1 MHIGLPP
8 FKILALAP
16 FSPALKTTQPP
27 SITTDPLSIDHALA
41 ELNPTL
47 DIQLDKNKFPT
58 TSINISISRLADF
71 RPKNL
76 IKTPAFKTIVEQME
90 KENPSATPRASSPQ
104 DSAVLDTILSMVA
117 SDQPQQ
123 PLNSSDEAEQSKS
136 SLLRTIF
143 TDPAFRKMESA
154 WRGLELLA
162 RQVPSGSKC
171 NVELI
176 IVPITE
182 DNLLGVLT
190 QQADSLSVSPPDMT
204 LLDHSLSNSPLSIER
219 LDKIM
224 NFSEQILSPT
234 FVDFGPKFFEIESWE
249 KIDRLPFVP
258 TQLEG
263 AEYGRWKTLR
273 QQPAAGWVIGCAG
286 ELMGRGMHR
295 PEEGFSSSLSEP
307 DPLWISSVWG
317 AAALCA
323 RSLAENGRPTL
334 FANHASTRLDSLP
347 LTEGRNPSPVTPS
360 LNTERIKDFRLAGVN
375 TFAFSGDQAFLL
387 GAVSIDGGPA
397 NLRFYLSRL
406 IHFLIQL
413 STEKRK
419 SFTDLEPQLTEAVSL
434 FLQQQGYPEPYDLS
448 IKKGEPSTDSV
459 LLEISITPGPEILP
473 GNAPISFGFNW

>member
-16 FSPALKTTQPP
+16 FSPYLETDNPP
-27 SITTDPLSIDHALA
+27 LITTDPLAVDQALA

-47 DIQLDKNKFPT
+47 DIPLDPKVYPAA
-58 TSINISISRLADF
+58 SINISISRLADF
-71 RPKNL
+71 RPKN
-76 IKTPAFKTIVEQME
+76 IKKQPAFKAICGQLE
-90 KENPSATPRASSPQ
+90 KESDTVHPIPPAPKSST
-104 DSAVLDTILSMVA
+104 ALDDILSMVD
-117 SDQPQQ
+117 SGQPQQ
-123 PLNSSDEAEQSKS
+123 PAAGSNAEPQINSC
-136 SLLRTIF
+136 LLQTIF
-143 TDPAFRKMESA
+143 THPAFRKMESA

-162 RQVPSGSKC
+162 RQVPSDSKC

-176 IVPITE
+176 LVPVTE
-182 DNLLGVLT
+182 HNLLAALEKIT
-190 QQADSLSVSPPDMT
+190 DSLSSSPPDIT
-204 LLDHSLSNSPLSIER
+204 LLDHSLSNSPLSIKI

-224 NFSEQILSPT
+224 TVSEQILTPV
-234 FVDFGPKFFEIESWE
+234 FVDFGPKFFEIGSWTE
-249 KIDRLPFVP
+249 IDRLPFVP

-263 AEYGRWKTLR
+263 AEYGHWKTLR

-286 ELMGRGMHR
+286 KLMGRAMHK
-295 PEEGFSSSLSEP
+295 PEEGFSSSLSETE
-307 DPLWISSVWG
+307 PLWLSSVWG

-323 RSLAENGRPTL
+323 SSLAENGRTTL
-334 FANHASTRLDSLP
+334 FANHSDTRLGGLP
-347 LTEGRNPSPVTPS
+347 LTDGRNPSPVIPS
-360 LNTERIKDFRLAGVN
+360 LNTERIKDFRLAGIN

-387 GAVSIDGGPA
+387 GAVSIDGGQA

-413 STEKRK
+413 SAEKRK
-419 SFTDLEPQLTEAVSL
+419 DFTDLEPQLTEAVSL

-473 GNAPISFGFNW
+473 GNTPISFSFNW